1 MEYADAQSAR
11 QRLEMAIAA
20 LELPR
25 ITKEQKCAALAEL
38 HAVKLRL
45 QCEESQRR
53 KRR

>member
-11 QRLEMAIAA
+11 QRLESAIAA

-25 ITKEQKCAALAEL
+25 LTKERKRAAIAEL

-53 KRR
+53 KRK